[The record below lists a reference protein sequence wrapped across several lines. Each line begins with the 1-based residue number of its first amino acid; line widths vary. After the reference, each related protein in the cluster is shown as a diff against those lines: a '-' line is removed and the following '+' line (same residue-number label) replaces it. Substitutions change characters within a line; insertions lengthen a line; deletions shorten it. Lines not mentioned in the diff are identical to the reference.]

1 VRAVRLIGSINIVI
15 SAETEAHLHRKRA
28 DHPAL
33 PGSSAQILR
42 ELNERLDGV
51 PVVFDQPGRLGD
63 RSLLVHGSTWVMRL
77 YPTRAFQG
85 TRRGYTIA
93 SIDPL
98 RLRDHHRLGQG
109 YLSVRPLSWEQV
121 STIREL
127 GSHTDA
133 QYERLLGE
141 WQAAPRERAAPRPEP
156 TPLPPTHTA
165 FLDTVDRVIDAN
177 ERITT
182 AAARA
187 ERPFPYRAVKPVGE
201 RRHGTHSVYEFVLT
215 AGRPPEEDA
224 FVQVRGE
231 QEQRGQ
237 VTRVAGRAV
246 TVRFDL
252 PVDWDRIAKV
262 GELELTPSTVVFRKQ
277 REAVTRLRDGE
288 SRNPATLDVL
298 VDHRTQR
305 LSPAPDRPTI
315 DLDPSQVRAFGSALG
330 VPDLMVILG
339 PPGTGKTRVISQ
351 IANAAA
357 IGGPHRPAQRVLIT
371 SHTNRAVDNVLQ
383 RLPADLVVVRVGSDG
398 SVTDEGR
405 PYLLETQASELR
417 TRILDTVG
425 ATLGGVGD
433 LEVAGQWASELG
445 ERTAALGAAIVDV
458 GRARQGLDAVRRA
471 AGGPAQLA
479 LDRLATACRRRAVRL
494 TRMNRSLHRA
504 AARAGKSGVF
514 SGFWR
519 RRQARLLVRAQRLH
533 TEQNAAT
540 VALAAAE
547 RHLDEVTR
555 DVPAVREAGAR
566 VVAVVA
572 YLDQVRGDALTAAH
586 CARAAVGNQEA
597 PPPVRDGGTPEETHS
612 ELTTLLAWLA
622 HWIPLLG
629 RRARLLSEWHAE
641 VSSAT
646 GQLHPELVRYA
657 DVIAATAIGTASRPE
672 LSDMDFGLVIVDEA
686 GQIGTA
692 DVLVPLVRARRAV
705 LVGDHQQLPPYLDSE
720 VEVWGEGID
729 DPAVRGLLSHSAL
742 ELLVDGLPRTNV
754 VPLTEQRRMPLV
766 IARFISDTFYQGR
779 LDTAVERDHT
789 DQLFTSPFA
798 FVDTTRLPD
807 GERHEQG
814 ARGEDRGLRGYH
826 NPAEARLLAKLAAH
840 YDGLGQDWAVIVP
853 YRAQIKNIT
862 SALIELIGQVDKVRL
877 NVGSVDSFQGGE
889 RDVILYGFTRS
900 NPAGN
905 IGFLKELRRAN
916 VAFTRAKRQ
925 LVLVGDLGTLT
936 TARDQ
941 PFRELSCALR
951 DYVARWGDIRQYE
964 EIDAKL

>member
-1 VRAVRLIGSINIVI
+1 MRVVRLIGSINIVV
-15 SAETEAHLHRKRA
+15 SAENEAHLHRKRV

-33 PGSSAQILR
+33 PQSSAQILR
-42 ELNERLDGV
+42 ELNERGDGV
-51 PVVFDQPGRLGD
+51 PVVFDHPGRDGD
-63 RSLLVHGSTWVMRL
+63 RSMLVHGPTWVMRL
-77 YPTRAFQG
+77 YPTKLFRG

-98 RLRDHHRLGQG
+98 RLRDHHRLAEG
-109 YLSVRPLSWEQV
+109 YLSVRPVSWVQV
-121 STIREL
+121 STVREL
-127 GSHTDA
+127 GQHTDA

-141 WQAAPRERAAPRPEP
+141 WQASPRERAVPRPES
-156 TPLPPTHTA
+156 TRLPPTHTA
-165 FLDTVDRVIDAN
+165 FLDTVDQVIDAN
-177 ERITT
+177 KRITT
-182 AAARA
+182 SATRA

-224 FVQVRGE
+224 FVQIRGE

-237 VTRVAGRAV
+237 VTRAAPGAM
-246 TVRFDL
+246 TVRFDQ

-262 GELELTPSTVVFRKQ
+262 GELELTPSMVVFRKQ
-277 REAVTRLRDGE
+277 LEAVTRLRDGE

-298 VDHRTQR
+298 VDHRTHQPV
-305 LSPAPDRPTI
+305 PAPDRPTI
-315 DLDPSQVRAFGSALG
+315 DLDPSQVRAFSSALG

-357 IGGPHRPAQRVLIT
+357 VGAPHRPAERVLIT
-371 SHTNRAVDNVLQ
+371 SHTNRAVDNVLR
-383 RLPADLVVVRVGSDG
+383 RLPAHLVVVRVGSEG

-405 PYLLETQASELR
+405 PYLLETQARELR
-417 TRILDTVG
+417 TRILDTVD
-425 ATLGGVGD
+425 AALGNLED
-433 LEVAGQWASELG
+433 LEVAGQWARELDD
-445 ERTAALGAAIVDV
+445 RTATLGAAIA
-458 GRARQGLDAVRRA
+458 GLSRARQGLDGVRRA
-471 AGGPAQLA
+471 VGGPAQVA
-479 LDRLATACRRRAVRL
+479 LDRLATACRRRVLRL
-494 TRMNRSLHRA
+494 ARVNRSLHRTA
-504 AARAGKSGVF
+504 GRAVKSGVF

-519 RRQARLLVRAQRLH
+519 RRHARLSARAQQLYA
-533 TEQNAAT
+533 EQNAAT

-547 RHLDEVTR
+547 RHLEEVTR
-555 DVPAVREAGAR
+555 DVPVVREAGAQ
-566 VVAVVA
+566 VVAATV
-572 YLDQVRGDALTAAH
+572 YLDRIRNDALTAAH
-586 CARAAVGNQEA
+586 CARAAVGNQQA
-597 PPPVRDGGTPEETHS
+597 PPSVRDGGTPEETHFDLIAL
-612 ELTTLLAWLA
+612 LTWLA

-629 RRARLLSEWHAE
+629 RRARLLADWHAE

-720 VEVWGEGID
+720 VEVWGKGID
-729 DPAVRGLLSHSAL
+729 DPAVRRLLSHSAL
-742 ELLVDGLPRTNV
+742 ELLVNGLPPANV
-754 VPLTEQRRMPLV
+754 VQLTEQRRMPLV

-779 LDTAVERDHT
+779 LETAVARDHT
-789 DQLFTSPFA
+789 DQLFTSAFA
-798 FVDTTRLPD
+798 FVDTARLPD
-807 GERHEQG
+807 GTRCEQQ

-826 NPAEARLLAKLAAH
+826 NPAEARLLVKLAAH
-840 YDGLGQDWAVIVP
+840 YDQLGQEWAVIVP
-853 YRAQIKNIT
+853 YRAQIKEIT
-862 SALIELIGQVDKVRL
+862 NALVKLIGQADKVRL

-905 IGFLKELRRAN
+905 VGFLKELRRAN

-936 TARDQ
+936 TAQDQ